1 MDKIDKLIL
10 STLQEDAKISNI
22 MISEKVGLSPSA
34 CHRRLEQ
41 LKKSK
46 IINNFSANLNLEKI
60 GYSVLVM
67 VNISLNGQSA
77 IMLHEFE
84 SEVKKI
90 PQVLSCFLLSGN
102 NDYLLRVAAQDIKD
116 YEQIHLNFLSL
127 LPHVLRIESIFIL
140 REIVNRGLNIQ
151 KL

>member
-10 STLQEDAKISNI
+10 SALQEDAKISNI

-60 GYSVLVM
+60 GYTVLVM
-67 VNISLNGQSA
+67 VNITLNGQSA
-77 IMLHEFE
+77 NMLHEFE

-102 NDYLLRVAAQDIKD
+102 SDYLLRVAAQNIKD
-116 YEQIHLNFLSL
+116 YEQIHSNFLSI

>member
-34 CHRRLEQ
+34 CHRRMEQ
-41 LKKSK
+41 LKRSK
-46 IINNFSANLNLEKI
+46 VIKNFSTNLNLEKI
-60 GYSVLVM
+60 GYPVLVM
-67 VNISLNGQSA
+67 VNISLKGQSA
-77 IMLHEFE
+77 NMLHEFE
-84 SEVKKI
+84 KEVKKI

-102 NDYLLRVAAQDIKD
+102 SDYLLRIAAQDIKD

>member
-10 STLQEDAKISNI
+10 STLQEDARISNI
-22 MISEKVGLSPSA
+22 IISEKVGLSPSA
-34 CHRRLEQ
+34 CHRRMEQ
-41 LKKSK
+41 LKRSK
-46 IINNFSANLNLEKI
+46 VIKNFSTNLNLEKI
-60 GYSVLVM
+60 GYPVLVM
-67 VNISLNGQSA
+67 VNISLKGQSA
-77 IMLHEFE
+77 NMLHEFE
-84 SEVKKI
+84 KEVKKI

-102 NDYLLRVAAQDIKD
+102 SDYLLRIAAQDIKD